1 MKKKKGKN
9 KERPSRIEKYEYL
22 NRKKKTIEL
31 EKKKNLE
38 EKKEQRRQNLK
49 KGVLKLLVFLL
60 IVLSLLLV
68 YARFIEPA
76 MTVVNEF
83 KITTSNKDVD

>member
-38 EKKEQRRQNLK
+38 ENCWY
-49 KGVLKLLVFLL
+49 F
-60 IVLSLLLV
+60 
-68 YARFIEPA
+68 Y
-76 MTVVNEF
+76 
-83 KITTSNKDVD
+83 

>member
-49 KGVLKLLVFLL
+49 KRSVKIVGIFTDCLK
-60 IVLSLLLV
+60 
-68 YARFIEPA
+68 P
-76 MTVVNEF
+76 
-83 KITTSNKDVD
+83 TTCLC